1 VENPVEKLRQ
11 NRIIVQQS
19 EEISRLHHR
28 GAIHDAVTATRRKAD
43 GLYCSRHMKIVVA
56 DGLPSTAIDL
66 LRQPDWNVDNRQSR
80 TAAELTA
87 DLGDAD
93 ALVVRS
99 ATKVTREM
107 IEAAPKL
114 RVIARAGT
122 GVDNVDVAAATARG
136 IVVMNAPGANSLS
149 VAELA
154 MGLILSLARNIPAA
168 DASMKAAKW
177 EKSKFAGAEIRSKTL
192 GLVGLG
198 RIGQEV
204 AARAHAFEM
213 RVIAHDPFI
222 SAEMAAAIN
231 VELVSLDE
239 LWARAD
245 YISLHLPAL
254 PSTQHLL
261 NAERLAKCRKG
272 VRIVNTARG
281 ELIDEA
287 ALRDAIETGHVAGA
301 ALDVFEPE
309 PPKDWRLLTLPQVVA
324 TPHIAA
330 STKEAQEQVGSET
343 AAALRDF
350 LREGIIRNAVNFPSV
365 PLEAYKRLRPYL
377 VLARSLG
384 VVVAQMGEARINAIG
399 VRYYGELAAEDNQLL
414 GSAVLEGVLSTMLSS
429 GGVTPVNARTLAAER
444 GIELVES
451 RSTRARTYTS
461 LISVKLHTSEGER
474 WVEGT
479 VFANGSQRLVLI
491 DGVAVE
497 SPLEGTL
504 LIIRNN
510 DQPGVIGNVGTL
522 LGRHGVNIANFA
534 LGRDPDCLVN
544 CAIGVVKV
552 DEHPG
557 NGAGATVT
565 DQVLADIRAIPNVL
579 QVWCVRLDA

>member
-1 VENPVEKLRQ
+1 
-11 NRIIVQQS
+11 
-19 EEISRLHHR
+19 
-28 GAIHDAVTATRRKAD
+28 
-43 GLYCSRHMKIVVA
+43 MKIVIA
-56 DGLPSTAIDL
+56 DGLPSSAIDL
-66 LRQPDWNVDNRQSR
+66 LRQPDWNIDNRQGRS
-80 TAAELTA
+80 AAELMA
-87 DLGDAD
+87 DLKDAD
-93 ALVVRS
+93 GLIVRS
-99 ATKVTREM
+99 ATKVSREI
-107 IEAAPKL
+107 IEAATRL

-122 GVDNVDVAAATARG
+122 GVDNVDVPSATARG

-168 DASMKAAKW
+168 DASMKNAKW

-213 RVIAHDPFI
+213 NVVAHDPFI
-222 SAEMAAAIN
+222 SADMATSLF
-231 VELVSLDE
+231 VELVTLDE
-239 LWARAD
+239 LCARAD
-245 YISLHLPAL
+245 YISLHVPSL
-254 PSTQHLL
+254 PSTRHLF
-261 NAERLAKCRKG
+261 NAERLAKCKKG
-272 VRIVNTARG
+272 VRIINTARG
-281 ELIDEA
+281 ELLDQS
-287 ALRDAIETGHVAGA
+287 ALADAIESGHVAGA
-301 ALDVFEPE
+301 GLDVFDPE
-309 PPKDWRLLTLPQVVA
+309 PPQDWRLATLPQVVA

-350 LREGIIRNAVNFPSV
+350 LSEGIIRNAVNFPSV
-365 PLEAYKRLRPYL
+365 SQEAYKRLRPYL
-377 VLARSLG
+377 MLARSLG
-384 VVVAQMGEARINAIG
+384 SVVAQMGQARINAIG

-414 GSAVLEGVLSTMLSS
+414 GSAVLEGVLSAILSS
-429 GGVTPVNARTLAAER
+429 GGVTPVNVRTIAAER

-451 RSTRARTYTS
+451 RSTRARNYTS
-461 LISVKLHTSEGER
+461 LISVKLHTNEGER

-479 VFANGSQRLVLI
+479 VFANGSLRLVLV
-491 DGVAVE
+491 DGVGVE

-510 DQPGVIGNVGTL
+510 DQPGVIGDVGTL

-534 LGRDPDCLVN
+534 LGRDPECLVN

-552 DEHPG
+552 DEHPD
-557 NGAGATVT
+557 NGPAATVT
-565 DQVLADIRAIPNVL
+565 DQVLAEIQKIPNIIS
-579 QVWCVRLDA
+579 VWRVRLGD

>member
-1 VENPVEKLRQ
+1 
-11 NRIIVQQS
+11 
-19 EEISRLHHR
+19 
-28 GAIHDAVTATRRKAD
+28 
-43 GLYCSRHMKIVVA
+43 MKIVIA
-56 DGLPSTAIDL
+56 DGLPSSAIDL
-66 LRQPDWNVDNRQSR
+66 LRQPDWNIDNRPNR
-80 TAAELTA
+80 PAAELIA
-87 DLGDAD
+87 DLKDAD

-99 ATKVTREM
+99 ATKVSREM
-107 IEAAPKL
+107 IDAAPRL

-122 GVDNVDVAAATARG
+122 GVDNVDVPAATSRG

-168 DASMKAAKW
+168 DASMKTSKW

-204 AARAHAFEM
+204 AVRAHAFEM
-213 RVIAHDPFI
+213 KVIAHDPFI
-222 SAEMAAAIN
+222 SADMAATLG
-231 VELVSLDE
+231 VELVTLDE
-239 LWARAD
+239 LCARAD
-245 YISLHLPAL
+245 YISLHVPAL
-254 PSTQHLL
+254 ESTRHFI
-261 NAERLAKCRKG
+261 NRDRLAKCKNG
-272 VRIVNTARG
+272 VRIINTARG
-281 ELIDEA
+281 ELVDEA
-287 ALRDAIETGHVAGA
+287 ALADAIEDGHVAGA
-301 ALDVFEPE
+301 GLDVFAEE
-309 PPKDWRLLTLPQVVA
+309 PPKNWRLQMLPQVVS

-350 LREGIIRNAVNFPSV
+350 LKEGIIRNAVNFPSISM
-365 PLEAYKRLRPYL
+365 EAYKRLRPYL
-377 VLARSLG
+377 TLARSLG
-384 VVVAQMGEARINAIG
+384 SVVAQIGEARINAIG
-399 VRYYGELAAEDNQLL
+399 VRYYGDLAAEDNQLL
-414 GSAVLEGVLSTMLSS
+414 GSAVLEGVLSAILSS
-429 GGVTPVNARTLAAER
+429 SGVTPVNARTIAAER

-451 RSTRARTYTS
+451 RSTRARNYTS
-461 LISVKLHTSEGER
+461 LISVKLHTNEGER

-479 VFANGSQRLVLI
+479 VFANGSLRLVLV

-510 DQPGVIGNVGTL
+510 DQPGVIGDVGTL
-522 LGRHGVNIANFA
+522 LGRYGVNIANFA
-534 LGRDPDCLVN
+534 LGRDPECLVN

-557 NGAGATVT
+557 NGPAGTVT

-579 QVWCVRLDA
+579 SVWRVRLDS

>member
-1 VENPVEKLRQ
+1 L
-11 NRIIVQQS
+11 
-19 EEISRLHHR
+19 
-28 GAIHDAVTATRRKAD
+28 IHDIA
-43 GLYCSRHMKIVVA
+43 
-56 DGLPSTAIDL
+56 
-66 LRQPDWNVDNRQSR
+66 
-80 TAAELTA
+80 
-87 DLGDAD
+87 DAD
-93 ALVVRS
+93 ALIVRS
-99 ATKVTREM
+99 ATKVTRDV
-107 IEAAPKL
+107 IDAAPKL
-114 RVIARAGT
+114 RAIARAGT
-122 GVDNVDVAAATARG
+122 GVDNVDVPAATARG

-168 DASMKAAKW
+168 DAAMKKSAW
-177 EKSKFAGAEIRSKTL
+177 EKSRFAGAEIRSKTL

-213 RVIAHDPFI
+213 KVVAHDPFI
-222 SAEMAAAIN
+222 SAEMAAAVG
-231 VELVSLDE
+231 VELVTLDE
-239 LWARAD
+239 LCGRAD
-245 YISLHLPAL
+245 YISLHVPAL
-254 PSTQHLL
+254 PSTRHLL
-261 NAERLAKCRKG
+261 NAERLARCKRG

-287 ALRDAIETGHVAGA
+287 ALADAIETGHVAGA
-301 ALDVFEPE
+301 GLDVFEPE
-309 PPKDWRLLTLPQVVA
+309 PPKDWRLPNLPQVVA

-350 LREGIIRNAVNFPSV
+350 LKEGIIRNAVNFASV
-365 PLEAYKRLRPYL
+365 SLETYKRLQPYL
-377 VLARSLG
+377 TLARSLG
-384 VVVAQMGEARINAIG
+384 SVVAQIGEARISAVG
-399 VRYYGELAAEDNQLL
+399 VRYYGDLASEDNQLL
-414 GSAVLEGVLSTMLSS
+414 GSAVLEGVLSTILSS
-429 GGVTPVNARTLAAER
+429 GGVTAVNARTIASER

-451 RSTRARTYTS
+451 RSTRARNYTS
-461 LISVKLHTSEGER
+461 LISVKLHTNEGER

-479 VFANGSQRLVLI
+479 VFANGSRRLVLV

-510 DQPGVIGNVGTL
+510 DQPGVIGDVGTL

-534 LGRDPDCLVN
+534 LGRDPECLVN

-552 DEHPG
+552 DEHPEIG
-557 NGAGATVT
+557 PGATVT
-565 DQVLADIRAIPNVL
+565 DQVLAEIRNIPNVIS
-579 QVWCVRLDA
+579 VWRVRLES

>member
-1 VENPVEKLRQ
+1 MNIL
-11 NRIIVQQS
+11 I
-19 EEISRLHHR
+19 
-28 GAIHDAVTATRRKAD
+28 
-43 GLYCSRHMKIVVA
+43 A
-56 DGLPSTAIDL
+56 DGLPSSAIDL
-66 LRQPDWNVDNRQSR
+66 LRQPDWNIHNRQGR
-80 TAAELTA
+80 PPAELIA
-87 DLGDAD
+87 DLRDAD
-93 ALVVRS
+93 ALIVRS
-99 ATKVTREM
+99 ATKVTRDM
-107 IEAAPKL
+107 IDAAPRL

-122 GVDNVDVAAATARG
+122 GVDNVDVSAATARG

-168 DASMKAAKW
+168 DASMKDAKW

-213 RVIAHDPFI
+213 NVVAHDPFI
-222 SAEMAAAIN
+222 SADMAATLN
-231 VELVSLDE
+231 VELVSLDD
-239 LWARAD
+239 LCTRAD
-245 YISLHLPAL
+245 YISLHVPAL
-254 PSTQHLL
+254 PSTKHLL

-287 ALRDAIETGHVAGA
+287 ALADAIEAGHVAGA
-301 ALDVFEPE
+301 GLDVFDPE
-309 PPKDWRLLTLPQVVA
+309 PPKNWRLLTLPQVVA

-350 LREGIIRNAVNFPSV
+350 LKEGIIRNAVNFPSV
-365 PLEAYKRLRPYL
+365 SQDAYKRLRPYL
-377 VLARSLG
+377 MLARSLG
-384 VVVAQMGEARINAIG
+384 SVVAQMGEARISAIG

-414 GSAVLEGVLSTMLSS
+414 GSAVLEGVLSTILSS

-451 RSTRARTYTS
+451 RSSRARTYTS
-461 LISVKLHTSEGER
+461 LISVKLHTNEGER

-479 VFANGSQRLVLI
+479 VFANGSLRLVLI

-504 LIIRNN
+504 LVIRNN

-522 LGRHGVNIANFA
+522 LGKHGVNIANFA
-534 LGRDPDCLVN
+534 LGRDPECLVN

-557 NGAGATVT
+557 NGPAATVT
-565 DQVLADIRAIPNVL
+565 DQVLSEIRAIPNVL
-579 QVWCVRLDA
+579 SVWRVRLDS

>member
-1 VENPVEKLRQ
+1 
-11 NRIIVQQS
+11 
-19 EEISRLHHR
+19 
-28 GAIHDAVTATRRKAD
+28 
-43 GLYCSRHMKIVVA
+43 
-56 DGLPSTAIDL
+56 
-66 LRQPDWNVDNRQSR
+66 
-80 TAAELTA
+80 
-87 DLGDAD
+87 
-93 ALVVRS
+93 
-99 ATKVTREM
+99 
-107 IEAAPKL
+107 
-114 RVIARAGT
+114 
-122 GVDNVDVAAATARG
+122 
-136 IVVMNAPGANSLS
+136 MN
-149 VAELA
+149 
-154 MGLILSLARNIPAA
+154 
-168 DASMKAAKW
+168 
-177 EKSKFAGAEIRSKTL
+177 
-192 GLVGLG
+192 
-198 RIGQEV
+198 
-204 AARAHAFEM
+204 
-213 RVIAHDPFI
+213 VIAHDPFI
-222 SAEMAAAIN
+222 SADMAATLD

-239 LWARAD
+239 LCARAD
-245 YISLHLPAL
+245 YISLHVPAL
-254 PSTQHLL
+254 PSTRHLL
-261 NAERLAKCRKG
+261 NAERLAKCKKG

-287 ALRDAIETGHVAGA
+287 ALADAIEQGHVAGA
-301 ALDVFEPE
+301 GLDVFDPE
-309 PPKDWRLLTLPQVVA
+309 PPRNWRLLMLPQVVA

-350 LREGIIRNAVNFPSV
+350 LKEGIIRNAVNFPSV
-365 PLEAYKRLRPYL
+365 SLEAYKRLRPYL
-377 VLARSLG
+377 LLARSLG
-384 VVVAQMGEARINAIG
+384 AVVAQMGEARINAIG

-414 GSAVLEGVLSTMLSS
+414 GSAVLEGVLSTILSS

-461 LISVKLHTSEGER
+461 LISVKLHTNEGER

-479 VFANGSQRLVLI
+479 VFANGSLRLVLI

-522 LGRHGVNIANFA
+522 LGRYGVNIANFA

-557 NGAGATVT
+557 NGPAATVT
-565 DQVLADIRAIPNVL
+565 DQVLSDIRAIPNVL
-579 QVWCVRLDA
+579 SVWRVRVEG

>member
-1 VENPVEKLRQ
+1 
-11 NRIIVQQS
+11 
-19 EEISRLHHR
+19 
-28 GAIHDAVTATRRKAD
+28 
-43 GLYCSRHMKIVVA
+43 MKIVIA
-56 DGLPSTAIDL
+56 DGLPSSAIDL
-66 LRQPDWNVDNRQSR
+66 LRQPDWNIDTRQGRS
-80 TAAELTA
+80 AAELMA
-87 DLGDAD
+87 DLKDAD
-93 ALVVRS
+93 GLIVRS
-99 ATKVTREM
+99 ATKVSREI
-107 IEAAPKL
+107 IEAATRL

-122 GVDNVDVAAATARG
+122 GVDNVDVPAATARG

-168 DASMKAAKW
+168 DASMKNAKW

-213 RVIAHDPFI
+213 NVVAHDPFI
-222 SAEMAAAIN
+222 SADMAGSLG
-231 VELVSLDE
+231 VELVTLDD
-239 LWARAD
+239 LCARAD
-245 YISLHLPAL
+245 YISLHVPSL
-254 PSTQHLL
+254 PSTRHLV
-261 NAERLAKCRKG
+261 NAERLAKCKKG
-272 VRIVNTARG
+272 VRIINTARG
-281 ELIDEA
+281 ELVDPT
-287 ALRDAIETGHVAGA
+287 ALADAIESGHVAGA
-301 ALDVFEPE
+301 GLDVFDPE
-309 PPKDWRLLTLPQVVA
+309 PPQDWRLATLRQVVA

-350 LREGIIRNAVNFPSV
+350 LNEGIIRNAVNFPSV
-365 PLEAYKRLRPYL
+365 SQEAYKRLRPYL
-377 VLARSLG
+377 LLARSLG
-384 VVVAQMGEARINAIG
+384 SVVAQMGEARINAIG

-414 GSAVLEGVLSTMLSS
+414 GSAVLEGVLSAILSS
-429 GGVTPVNARTLAAER
+429 GGVTPVNARTIAAER

-451 RSTRARTYTS
+451 RSTRARNYTS
-461 LISVKLHTSEGER
+461 LISVKLHTDAGER

-479 VFANGSQRLVLI
+479 VFANGSLRLVLI

-504 LIIRNN
+504 LVIRNN
-510 DQPGVIGNVGTL
+510 DQPGVIGDVGTL

-534 LGRDPDCLVN
+534 LGRDPECLVN

-552 DEHPG
+552 DEHPD
-557 NGAGATVT
+557 NGPAATVT
-565 DQVLADIRAIPNVL
+565 DQVLAEIQKIPNIIS
-579 QVWCVRLDA
+579 VWRVRLDTHGQG